1 MIYNANQ
8 LRQMADLLKPGIATE
23 THIRRAR
30 SQLRDAGLRVTEP
43 RVAVLSTLLGAG
55 RPLTASELIAAVSHQ
70 EIDVVTVYRI
80 LQSLLDA
87 NIARA
92 VGTTQRGRRFESHT
106 GKDCPVDHPHL
117 QCRSCGIMTCIE
129 SSSIPTPLVPVM
141 IAGFQVEHATLCLTG
156 ICARCR
162 EP

>member
-1 MIYNANQ
+1 MSP
-8 LRQMADLLKPGIATE
+8 LKPGIATDA
-23 THIRRAR
+23 HDRRAR
-30 SQLRDAGLRVTEP
+30 SQLRDAGLRVTGP
-43 RVAVLSTLLGAG
+43 RVAVLGTLLAAG
-55 RPLTASELIAAVSHQ
+55 RPLSASELIAAVSHQ

-87 NIARA
+87 KITRA

-106 GKDCPVDHPHL
+106 GKDCQVDHPHL
-117 QCRSCGIMTCIE
+117 QCRSCGTMTCME
-129 SSSIPTPLVPVM
+129 PSAVQTPLVPTM
-141 IAGFQVEHATLCLTG
+141 IAGFQVEHAALYLTG